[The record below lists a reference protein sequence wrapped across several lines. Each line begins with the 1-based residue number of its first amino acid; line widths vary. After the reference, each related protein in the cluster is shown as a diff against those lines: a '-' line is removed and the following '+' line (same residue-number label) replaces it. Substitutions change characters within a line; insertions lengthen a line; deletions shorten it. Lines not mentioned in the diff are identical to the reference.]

1 MRLLGSVPV
10 LNCSDIEK
18 SLEFYQQALQFI
30 VLNKRS
36 GDDGLE
42 WVYLQSGDTLL
53 MLEKAPKTDEKQSTT
68 LSRLY
73 LYTDDVSMMHHY
85 LQAKGY
91 LVSPV
96 VSTAYM
102 EEFELV
108 DPDGQRL
115 SIGQRIGDKAANT
128 GQD

>member
-10 LNCSDIEK
+10 LNCSDLER
-18 SLEFYQQALQFI
+18 SLAFYQQALQFI
-30 VLNKRS
+30 VLKKRS

-42 WVYLQSGDTLL
+42 WIYLQSGDTLL
-53 MLEKAPKTDEKQSTT
+53 MLEKGGMLEGGGSPT

-73 LYTDDVSMMHHY
+73 FYTDDVAAMHHF

-91 LVSPV
+91 SVSDIV
-96 VSTAYM
+96 NTGYM
-102 EEFELV
+102 KEFELV

-115 SIGQRIGDKAANT
+115 SLGQRVEYASGHD
-128 GQD
+128 D